1 MILLRFYHGRLQ
13 VKWRACS
20 SALRVRWGFHFPGIR
35 WRLGT
40 PFNGLDGPC
49 TLVSGDPCVVLP
61 TDKRQLI
68 LRALNSICA
77 SPKRVSRKDLQT
89 LVGRL
94 VWFCAAASSLRPW
107 LQVWFHALH
116 KPGLHF
122 LQLDMVQL
130 SELHGAIDKA
140 GKVVRACRHCD
151 AQSGWRVLELA
162 GSGVRSANDVLS
174 PPLKQGRVWVKFGEP
189 EPKIIKFSQEE
200 LAVARFFKRLL
211 TCSDPIP
218 LVEKPGPVSVAAA
231 DAFAEDGRFGI
242 GGWFL
247 LPGAALHPSNIYYFT
262 YQLQHSELPR
272 WFTRPGKDLQAYIA
286 ALEALARLVLLDC
299 QRRVIQMHSSFAWI
313 SLRQFCDN
321 AGVVCVSQKGLSL
334 RQPLAGV
341 LQSTAL
347 YAAEHRL
354 QLKITRVAG
363 ERNVWADALS
373 RGASVNPEF
382 WRDLDIS
389 LIGIIC

>member
-1 MILLRFYHGRLQ
+1 MLTQPYLCTSPFFYVTLLYQLE
-13 VKWRACS
+13 S
-20 SALRVRWGFHFPGIR
+20 VR
-35 WRLGT
+35 
-40 PFNGLDGPC
+40 N
-49 TLVSGDPCVVLP
+49 
-61 TDKRQLI
+61 
-68 LRALNSICA
+68 
-77 SPKRVSRKDLQT
+77 
-89 LVGRL
+89 
-94 VWFCAAASSLRPW
+94 
-107 LQVWFHALH
+107 HALH

-174 PPLKQGRVWVKFGEP
+174 PPLKQGRVWVEIWRPRAKNHQVPPRGVSCGTFFQTP
-189 EPKIIKFSQEE
+189 
-200 LAVARFFKRLL
+200 ARMFR
-211 TCSDPIP
+211 SHP

-262 YQLQHSELPR
+262 YHLQHSELPR

-286 ALEALARLVLLDC
+286 ALEALAQLVLLDC

-354 QLKITRVAG
+354 QLKITHVAG
-363 ERNVWADALS
+363 
-373 RGASVNPEF
+373 
-382 WRDLDIS
+382 
-389 LIGIIC
+389 